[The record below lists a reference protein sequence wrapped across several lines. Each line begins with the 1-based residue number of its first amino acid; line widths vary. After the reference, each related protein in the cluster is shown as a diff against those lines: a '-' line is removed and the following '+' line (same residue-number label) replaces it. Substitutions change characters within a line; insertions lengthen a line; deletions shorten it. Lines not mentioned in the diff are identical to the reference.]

1 MNAVPSLNAID
12 AIARRRS
19 VRRFLD
25 KDVPE
30 ADIEALL
37 NLAARAPSGTN
48 IQPWHVHVVTGNA
61 KARLSDAV
69 LEAARDGKRC
79 DEYAY
84 MPETLKDIH
93 LERRRK
99 VGFDLY
105 GLYGVERSD
114 LAARKEAML
123 RNFTFFGAPVGLF
136 FTMDRYLLAGSWLDS
151 GMFMQNVMIAAQSIG
166 LASCPQ
172 QAWCEYG
179 GIVHQVLGIPEEKI
193 LLSGMAIGYEDCS
206 ADENRLRTERAPSD
220 EFTTYHR
227 D

>member
-1 MNAVPSLNAID
+1 MNAAPSFNAAD

-25 KDVPE
+25 TSVADADVE
-30 ADIEALL
+30 AIL

-61 KARLSDAV
+61 KTRLSNAV
-69 LEAARDGKRC
+69 TAAAREGKRC

-93 LERRRK
+93 LARRRK
-99 VGFDLY
+99 VGLDLY
-105 GLYGVERSD
+105 GLYGIDQGDR
-114 LAARKEAML
+114 AARKEAML
-123 RNFTFFGAPVGLF
+123 RNFAFFGAPVGLF

-179 GIVHQVLGIPEEKI
+179 SIVHRVLGIPEEQI
-193 LLSGMAIGYEDCS
+193 LLSGMALGYEDCS
-206 ADENRLRTERAPSD
+206 ANENRLRTERVPAA

-227 D
+227 N